1 MDKEVAVGMCQATWK
16 VVLAALSQLLARSS
30 SEEIILHLLKV
41 TVHLLLHGSTEA
53 VLGCGSVM
61 VTPDPIQTLVAVVL
75 LSADTFGFLYLPSSA
90 TVPSLG

>member
-41 TVHLLLHGSTEA
+41 TVNLLQHSSNRPYFFA
-53 VLGCGSVM
+53 AGCLL
-61 VTPDPIQTLVAVVL
+61 TLRQ
-75 LSADTFGFLYLPSSA
+75 
-90 TVPSLG
+90 